1 MSIDYLANII
11 VLFFIVLILIFYRRV
26 HGFWLNPSCIFISFW
41 LVYISIPLIVVFN
54 GPINVLAVLYIF
66 CFLFFFGLSSCLFDW
81 RKAASLNSIKSELSY
96 EVLSSSR
103 LKMVFYFLFSI
114 SILTNIY
121 FVHLQGFSL
130 LYAIG
135 NIKNVGAQTAEMR
148 YTGKLTVDF
157 ITTMSN
163 FSVFFL
169 VYLGGVLYAFDQ
181 YKKRYLVF
189 TFIPV
194 ILILLLQS
202 SKGILF
208 FSIVLFYGCVLLK
221 NICSSKLN
229 LLSYKSIY
237 KIFLMIIVLCP
248 LISISFLS
256 RGLAD
261 LSLERQVSGIYKFFA
276 SYSSGHLFAFS
287 AWFTD
292 RYVDS
297 SNFHHFDQRV
307 LELGLYTFKSFF
319 SLFGAGSDIGI
330 GIYDEYVAV
339 AARTLTVNVY
349 PYYLDS
355 DDIVVSN
362 IYTIFRG
369 LIVDYTLVG
378 SIIFGSIF
386 GLLINIVFYRLLIK
400 RFSLVSFVVF
410 PYFVAFSYQ
419 SYVIS
424 SFTWITIPLSM
435 VCIWIILFLL
445 KNIKVNIN

>member
-1 MSIDYLANII
+1 
-11 VLFFIVLILIFYRRV
+11 
-26 HGFWLNPSCIFISFW
+26 
-41 LVYISIPLIVVFN
+41 
-54 GPINVLAVLYIF
+54 
-66 CFLFFFGLSSCLFDW
+66 
-81 RKAASLNSIKSELSY
+81 
-96 EVLSSSR
+96 
-103 LKMVFYFLFSI
+103 
-114 SILTNIY
+114 
-121 FVHLQGFSL
+121 
-130 LYAIG
+130 
-135 NIKNVGAQTAEMR
+135 
-148 YTGKLTVDF
+148 
-157 ITTMSN
+157 
-163 FSVFFL
+163 
-169 VYLGGVLYAFDQ
+169 
-181 YKKRYLVF
+181 
-189 TFIPV
+189 
-194 ILILLLQS
+194 
-202 SKGILF
+202 
-208 FSIVLFYGCVLLK
+208 
-221 NICSSKLN
+221 
-229 LLSYKSIY
+229 
-237 KIFLMIIVLCP
+237 MIIVLCP

-419 SYVIS
+419 SYLIS